1 MPFRAISC
9 QNGRAYCISGHLYS
23 IFVKRIYRSMDTFQN
38 LVAWYNIIGRS
49 LTMVVVL
56 ASVSKISPDPGLAL
70 DLESEKLKAT
80 WPPEIL

>member
-1 MPFRAISC
+1 
-9 QNGRAYCISGHLYS
+9 
-23 IFVKRIYRSMDTFQN
+23 MDTFQN